1 MRPGNDE
8 YAEFYAGYVSK
19 VPETEILPVLKQQ
32 LSDVVGFWRSIP
44 ESLATAVH
52 APYTWSVRQV
62 MDHLLD
68 GERIFGH
75 RLHRIARGDQTPLP
89 GFDENH
95 YAIASEEHP
104 ASLADI
110 TSMFEHTRSVNVIF
124 LQNLAPDAWHRTG
137 TASNSRISVRAL
149 AWILA
154 GHIRHHDDILRRRL
168 GR

>member
-1 MRPGNDE
+1 
-8 YAEFYAGYVSK
+8 
-19 VPETEILPVLKQQ
+19 
-32 LSDVVGFWRSIP
+32 
-44 ESLATAVH
+44 
-52 APYTWSVRQV
+52 

-124 LQNLAPDAWHRTG
+124 LQNLAPDAWLRTG